1 LWAGGFSASDGTYT
15 GYVNFGGQTIAE
27 KDQTGAL
34 TEYIFAG
41 GKRLARPGQHA
52 T

>member
-1 LWAGGFSASDGTYT
+1 VGAPASDGTYT
-15 GYVNFGGQTIAE
+15 EYVSFGGQTIAE

-34 TEYIFAG
+34 TGYLFAG
-41 GKRLARPGQHA
+41 GKRLARPVQHA